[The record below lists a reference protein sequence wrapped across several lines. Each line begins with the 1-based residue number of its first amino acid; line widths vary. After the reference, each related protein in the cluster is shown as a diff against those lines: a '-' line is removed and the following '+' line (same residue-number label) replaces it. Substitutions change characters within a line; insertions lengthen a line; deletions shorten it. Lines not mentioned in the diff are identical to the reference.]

1 MGPPVT
7 SVARLWEVAMR
18 VLRCGDLMPGCD
30 TVITGKSSEE
40 VLAKA
45 EDHARKDHNMVLIPP
60 SVLSQIE
67 AAITEGEAPGRA
79 R

>member
-1 MGPPVT
+1 MK
-7 SVARLWEVAMR
+7 

-30 TVITGKSSEE
+30 TVITGKDNDE

-45 EDHARKDHNMVLIPP
+45 EDHARRDHNMVLIPP

-67 AAITEGEAPGRA
+67 AAIRDGEPTSRA

>member
-1 MGPPVT
+1 MK
-7 SVARLWEVAMR
+7 

-30 TVITGKSSEE
+30 TVITGKNSEE

-45 EDHARKDHNMVLIPP
+45 EEHARKDHNMVLIPP
-60 SVLSQIE
+60 SVVTQIE
-67 AAITEGEAPGRA
+67 AAITDGEAHGRA